1 MEYMKKR
8 VVVTGLGTIN
18 PVGNNVDDFWNGIR
32 EGKNGVGSITRFD
45 TEGFASTIAGEVKD
59 FDPSLYMENKEAKKL
74 DRFSVFAIASSLD
87 AVKDAGLKDGD
98 VDPERIGVILGN
110 GIGGFETI
118 EEGYEKLLDRGPR
131 RLPVMT
137 VPKMLSNLGPGNV
150 AIALNA
156 QGPCY
161 TVVTACASGTDAIG
175 DAARWIESGTVD
187 MMVTGGVEAPITR
200 LGVAGFN
207 VIQALSTKYNDT
219 PEKASRPFDKN
230 RDGFVMAE
238 GAGILVLEEYEH
250 AVKRGARIYC
260 ELAGY
265 GISCDAN
272 HITAPHPEGKGAV
285 QAINMALNGAG
296 IKPEDIDYINAHG
309 TSTPLNDKTETFAIK
324 KAFGDHAYKLK
335 VSSTK
340 SQTGHCLGAAGGVEA
355 VASILAIRDQWA
367 PPTMNY
373 ETPDP
378 ECDLDYIPNRGIN
391 LKIDYAMSSSLGF
404 GGHNGILIFKK
415 I

>member
-1 MEYMKKR
+1 MKRR

-18 PVGNNVDDFWNGIR
+18 SVGNNVDDFWAGIKA
-32 EGKNGVGSITRFD
+32 GKNGVGQITRFD
-45 TEGFASTIAGEVKD
+45 TEGYTTTIAGEVKD
-59 FDPSLYMENKEAKKL
+59 FDPTLYMEKKESKKL
-74 DRFSVFAIASSLD
+74 DLFSIYAIASSKD
-87 AVKDAGLKDGD
+87 AVKDAGLKEGD
-98 VDPERIGVILGN
+98 VDPERMGVILGN

-118 EEGYEKLLDRGPR
+118 EEGYGKLLERGPR
-131 RLPVMT
+131 RLPIMT

-150 AIALNA
+150 AINLNA

-175 DAARWIESGTVD
+175 DAARWIESGNCD
-187 MMVTGGVEAPITR
+187 IMVSGGVEAPITK

-207 VIQALSTKYNDT
+207 VIQALSTRNDS
-219 PEKASRPFDKN
+219 PETASRPFDKN

-238 GAGILVLEEYEH
+238 GAGILILEEYEH
-250 AVKRGARIYC
+250 AVARGARIYC

-285 QAINMALNGAG
+285 QAVKMALNASG
-296 IKPEDIDYINAHG
+296 IKPEDVDYINAHG

-324 KAFGDHAYKLK
+324 KAFGEHAYKLK
-335 VSSTK
+335 VSSIK

-355 VASILAIRDQWA
+355 IASILAIRDQWA

-378 ECDLDYIPNRGIN
+378 ECDLDYIPNKGVD

-415 I
+415 L